1 MNIEIFYHMFCADG
15 CVERFVVTY
24 NKIKKHGLLNVVTN
38 IHVVMVGKQHA
49 YYATQLM
56 ALEKVRPHF
65 KYNDTGEMDSIDT
78 LHEFCQTA
86 PESYILYLHSK
97 GATKQNNPNVKAWVD
112 YMEYFLIEKYHLCLE
127 ELKNYD
133 TVGVD
138 YLPAPMKHFS
148 GNFWWSTS
156 NYIKQRYNFTE
167 SLNNSEEIKHP
178 RWYCEFWLLDN
189 KNVKIKT
196 LHQSNMDLYVNE
208 YKETFYK
215 TNL

>member
-1 MNIEIFYHMFCADG
+1 MNIEVFYHMFCADG
-15 CVERFVVTY
+15 CIERFAITY
-24 NKIKKHGLLNVVTN
+24 KKIKEHGLLNVCNN

-56 ALEKVRPHF
+56 NLEKIRPHF
-65 KYNDTGEMDSIDT
+65 RDNDTGEMDSID
-78 LHEFCQTA
+78 LIWEHCQTA
-86 PESYILYLHSK
+86 PESKVLYLHSK

-112 YMEYFLIEKYHLCLE
+112 YMEYFLIEKHLLCLD
-127 ELKNYD
+127 ELKNND
-133 TVGVD
+133 VVGVE

-148 GNFWWSTS
+148 GNFWWANS

-167 SLNNSEEIKHP
+167 SLNNSKEIKHP

-189 KNVKIKT
+189 EDVRIKS
-196 LHQSNMDLYVNE
+196 LHQSNIDLYVNE

-215 TNL
+215 QNL